1 VVEQNL
7 VTQENL
13 LAQGSIALGLI
24 QVYRALGGGWQ
35 IRVTG
40 CEPGLPP
47 PAPPQARSAGPAT
60 ARLTHLMMARW
71 MTCAAPC
78 K

>member
-1 VVEQNL
+1 MVEQNL

-47 PAPPQARSAGPAT
+47 PAPPQPRQEVPDRPQLGLPTS
-60 ARLTHLMMARW
+60 
-71 MTCAAPC
+71 
-78 K
+78 